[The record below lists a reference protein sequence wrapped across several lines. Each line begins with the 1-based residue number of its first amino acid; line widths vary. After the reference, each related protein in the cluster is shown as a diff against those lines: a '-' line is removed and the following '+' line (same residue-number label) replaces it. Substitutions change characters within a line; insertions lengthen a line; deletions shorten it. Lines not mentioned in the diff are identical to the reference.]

1 MASDKLG
8 RYINKLMATV
18 LDSEQDDFVRELA
31 WSELNHLRQ
40 SLESFLFSNRLDD
53 DEEELE
59 QTRKILLQE
68 KKDGKSNK

>member
-68 KKDGKSNK
+68 KKDGK

>member
-31 WSELNHLRQ
+31 WSELNNLRQ

>member
-1 MASDKLG
+1 MAGDKLG
-8 RYINKLMATV
+8 KYINKLMATV
-18 LDSEQDDFVRELA
+18 LDSEQDEFVRELA

-40 SLESFLFSNRLDD
+40 SLESFLFSNKVSD

-68 KKDGKSNK
+68 KKNGKTDK